1 MFNSYLKV
9 PSLQYALVL
18 YHLHYCDST
27 KKGRGLMKV
36 DININGQAKKL
47 EVEKGTPLLW
57 VIRDEVGLT
66 GTKFGCGVA
75 SCGNCTVHLDG
86 KPVKSCAV
94 NVEQVENREVT
105 TIEGLN
111 GPVASAV
118 RQAWVRNNVVQCG
131 FCQSGQIMSA
141 TAFLTENKSPSDSD
155 INLAMAGNACRCMC
169 YTRIKDA
176 IGEAAK
182 MLEA

>member
-1 MFNSYLKV
+1 MAVLKINSLSHV
-9 PSLQYALVL
+9 VDAPA
-18 YHLHYCDST
+18 DT
-27 KKGRGLMKV
+27 K
-36 DININGQAKKL
+36 
-47 EVEKGTPLLW
+47 LLW
-57 VIRDEVGLT
+57 VIREHLRLT

-75 SCGNCTVHLDG
+75 SCGNCTVHMDG
-86 KPVKSCAV
+86 KAVKSCAV
-94 NVEQVENREVT
+94 NVEQVANREIT

-118 RQAWVRNNVVQCG
+118 RQAWVKNNVVQCG

-141 TAFLTENKSPSDSD
+141 TAFLTENNSPSESD
-155 INLAMAGNACRCMC
+155 INSAMAGNACRCMC

>member
-1 MFNSYLKV
+1 
-9 PSLQYALVL
+9 
-18 YHLHYCDST
+18 
-27 KKGRGLMKV
+27 MKV
-36 DININGQAKKL
+36 DISINGKTRTL

-66 GTKFGCGVA
+66 GTKFGCGVS
-75 SCGNCTVHLDG
+75 SCGNCTVHMDG
-86 KPVKSCAV
+86 KAIKSCTV
-94 NVEQVENREVT
+94 NIEQVANREIT

-118 RQAWVRNNVVQCG
+118 RQAWVKNNVVQCG

-141 TAFLTENKSPSDSD
+141 TAFLNENKSPSQHD
-155 INLAMAGNACRCMC
+155 IDTAMTGNACRCMC
-169 YTRIKDA
+169 YARIKDA

-182 MLEA
+182 MLET

>member
-1 MFNSYLKV
+1 
-9 PSLQYALVL
+9 
-18 YHLHYCDST
+18 
-27 KKGRGLMKV
+27 MKV
-36 DININGQAKKL
+36 DLSLNGQAKTL
-47 EVEKGTPLLW
+47 DVEKGTPLLW

-86 KPVKSCAV
+86 KAVKSCTINIE
-94 NVEQVENREVT
+94 NVANREIT

-111 GPVASAV
+111 GRVASAV
-118 RQAWVRNNVVQCG
+118 RQAWVKNNVVQCG

-141 TAFLTENKSPSDSD
+141 TAFLTENKSPSESD
-155 INLAMAGNACRCMC
+155 INSAMAGNACRCMC
-169 YTRIKDA
+169 YARIKDA